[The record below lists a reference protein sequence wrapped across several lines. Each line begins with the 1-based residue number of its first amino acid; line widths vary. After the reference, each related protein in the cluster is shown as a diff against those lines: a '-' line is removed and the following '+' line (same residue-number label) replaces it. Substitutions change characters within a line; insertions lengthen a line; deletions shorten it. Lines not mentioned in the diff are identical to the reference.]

1 MIINL
6 LFLKIMEQNVFSMP
20 KIGEKAP
27 EFKAVT
33 TQGEINFPGDYRESW
48 VILFSHPA
56 DFTPVCT
63 SEFMTFASMEKQF
76 NAANCKLVGLSVDGL
91 YSHIAWLRTIK
102 EKIEYKGMKNVEV
115 TFPLIEDITMEVAGK
130 YGMIQPGES
139 NTKAVRAVFVIDP
152 KGIIR
157 TIIYYPLSLGRNF
170 DERYRVLIALQTAD
184 EFSVATPADWRPGD
198 EVIVPTAGSCG
209 VAKERMESKAEDTKC
224 YDWFFC
230 TKKLDKETILNKIV
244 KK

>member
-1 MIINL
+1 
-6 LFLKIMEQNVFSMP
+6 
-20 KIGEKAP
+20 
-27 EFKAVT
+27 
-33 TQGEINFPGDYRESW
+33 
-48 VILFSHPA
+48 
-56 DFTPVCT
+56 
-63 SEFMTFASMEKQF
+63 MEKQF

-115 TFPLIEDITMEVAGK
+115 TFPLIEDITMEIAGK

-170 DERYRVLIALQTAD
+170 DELYRVIIALQTAD

-230 TKKLDKETILNKIV
+230 TRKLDKDTILNKIV